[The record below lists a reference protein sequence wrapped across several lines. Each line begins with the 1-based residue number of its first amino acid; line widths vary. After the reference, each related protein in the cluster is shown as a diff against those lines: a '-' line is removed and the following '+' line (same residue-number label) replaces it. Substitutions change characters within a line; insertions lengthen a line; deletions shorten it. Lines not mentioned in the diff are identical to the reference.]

1 MKISIGIPF
10 FNAELYLEGAIKS
23 VIQQSLKDWELIL
36 VDDGSTDNSL
46 DIARSFAQKDTRI
59 RVISDSLNKK
69 LPYRL
74 NQIIKESKGEYIARM
89 DADDLIHPDRLRIQ
103 LEFLENNKNFDLVST
118 GLISINDKNQI
129 KGIRKV
135 DEIYSEFSE
144 IKRHYPIVHASILAR
159 KTWYSRNNYNT
170 KMPRSQDY
178 ELWCRAISKND
189 LKLAV
194 LPEALYYYR
203 EEGLVTAE
211 KLKRSYKDG
220 LNVYKEYCKRPK
232 LKILISSRVKFYA
245 VDLLNYIGLLQK
257 IIRLRNKEPISLDKI
272 KYHEAIISNIVNK

>member
-10 FNAELYLEGAIKS
+10 FNAECYLEGAIKS
-23 VIQQSLKDWELIL
+23 IIQQSLKDWELIL

-118 GLISINDKNQI
+118 GIISINDKNQI

-220 LNVYKEYCKRPK
+220 LNVYKKYCKRPK

>member
-1 MKISIGIPF
+1 MKVSIGIPF
-10 FNAELYLEGAIKS
+10 FNAELYLESAIKS

-46 DIARSFAQKDTRI
+46 DIARSFAQKDARI

-89 DADDLIHPDRLRIQ
+89 DADDLIHPDRLKIQ

-118 GLISINDKNQI
+118 GIISINDKNQI

-135 DEIYSEFSE
+135 EEIYSEFSE

-170 KMPRSQDY
+170 EMPRSQDY

-220 LNVYKEYCKRPK
+220 LNVYKKYCKKPK
-232 LKILISSRVKFYA
+232 LKILISSRIKFYA
-245 VDLLNYIGLLQK
+245 VDLLDYVGLLQK
-257 IIRLRNKEPISLDKI
+257 IIRLRNKEPISLDII
-272 KYHEAIISNIVNK
+272 KYHEAIISNIFNN

>member
-10 FNAELYLEGAIKS
+10 FNAECYLEGAIKS
-23 VIQQSLKDWELIL
+23 IIQQSLKDWELIL

-46 DIARSFAQKDTRI
+46 DIARYFAQKDTRI
-59 RVISDSLNKK
+59 RVISDGLNKK

-89 DADDLIHPDRLRIQ
+89 DADDLIHPDRLKIQ
-103 LEFLENNKNFDLVST
+103 LEFLENNKNFDLVSA
-118 GLISINDKNQI
+118 GIISINDKNQI

-135 DEIYSEFSE
+135 DKVYSEFSE

-220 LNVYKEYCKRPK
+220 LNVYKKYCKRPK

>member
-10 FNAELYLEGAIKS
+10 FNAECYLEGAIKS
-23 VIQQSLKDWELIL
+23 IIQQSLKDWELIL

-59 RVISDSLNKK
+59 RVISDGLNKK

-89 DADDLIHPDRLRIQ
+89 DADDLIHPNRLKIQ

-118 GLISINDKNQI
+118 GIISINDKNQI

-135 DEIYSEFSE
+135 DEVYSEFSE

-220 LNVYKEYCKRPK
+220 LNVYKKYCKRPK
-232 LKILISSRVKFYA
+232 LKILISSRIKFYA
-245 VDLLNYIGLLQK
+245 VDLLDYVGLLQK
-257 IIRLRNKEPISLDKI
+257 IIRLRNKEPISLDTI
-272 KYHEAIISNIVNK
+272 KYHEAIISNIFNN

>member
-10 FNAELYLEGAIKS
+10 FNAECYLEGAIKS
-23 VIQQSLKDWELIL
+23 IIQQSLKDWELIL

-46 DIARSFAQKDTRI
+46 DIARYFAQKDTRI
-59 RVISDSLNKK
+59 RVISDGLNKK

-89 DADDLIHPDRLRIQ
+89 DADDLTHPDRLKIQ
-103 LEFLENNKNFDLVST
+103 LEFLENNKNFDLVSA
-118 GLISINDKNQI
+118 GIISINDKNQI

-135 DEIYSEFSE
+135 DKVYSEFSE
-144 IKRHYPIVHASILAR
+144 IKRHYPIIHATILAR

-220 LNVYKEYCKRPK
+220 LNVYKKYCKRPK

-257 IIRLRNKEPISLDKI
+257 IVRLRNKEPISLDKI

>member
-10 FNAELYLEGAIKS
+10 FNAECYLEGAIKS
-23 VIQQSLKDWELIL
+23 IIQQSLKDWELIL